1 MPCVRFTVPLRTVT
15 GWTKLLLTT
24 TLPSIKIMLPSSL
37 PVSKVYEPVVWAL
50 KSPVNTASKFVAFVE
65 LYGEGKADPVVPK
78 SKLLL
83 SEVVDDNAVTAG
95 VCPAKLLLSAVG
107 VANVLLEGPRFC
119 YFPCLPP
126 PPPS

>member
-37 PVSKVYEPVVWAL
+37 PVSKVYEPAVWAL
-50 KSPVNTASKFVAFVE
+50 NRPVNTASKFVAFVE
-65 LYGEGKADPVVPK
+65 PYGAGKADPLEPK

-83 SEVVDDNAVTAG
+83 SEFVDDNAVTAG
-95 VCPAKLLLSAVG
+95 ICPAKLSLSAVRLLKL
-107 VANVLLEGPRFC
+107 LLEGVM
-119 YFPCLPP
+119 L
-126 PPPS
+126 